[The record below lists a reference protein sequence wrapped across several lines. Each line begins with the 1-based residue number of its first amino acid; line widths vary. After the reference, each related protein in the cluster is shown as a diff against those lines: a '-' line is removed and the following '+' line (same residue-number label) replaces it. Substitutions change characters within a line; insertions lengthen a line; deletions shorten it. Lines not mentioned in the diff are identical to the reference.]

1 MNSDLPFIAV
11 SFLAFADHSFT
22 RFYLDKSSTIKPN
35 DLHGARAINS
45 ERSNPRKNG
54 WQWTILCGV
63 STRKAV
69 SYCEFEL
76 NKNNSMNFILA
87 YIAVS
92 FSAFA
97 DHGFTRFYLDKSS
110 TIKPKWP
117 PWSPRDRLRANKS
130 KQKWMTVDFIVSKKT
145 IKK

>member
-1 MNSDLPFIAV
+1 M
-11 SFLAFADHSFT
+11 
-22 RFYLDKSSTIKPN
+22 
-35 DLHGARAINS
+35 NS

-69 SYCEFEL
+69 SYCAFEL
-76 NKNNSMNFILA
+76 NKNNSMNFIVA

-117 PWSPRDRLRANKS
+117 PWSPRDQLRAIKS
-130 KQKWMTVDFIVSKKT
+130 KEKWMTLDNSLWSIHAQSCVILWIR
-145 IKK
+145 IKQKQFNEFHFSLYCSFVLSICWSRLYSMLLR